1 MALELVVVTP
11 QGQKFAGPVEEVVLP
26 GANGE
31 FGVLESHER
40 LLSAL
45 DHGVMTVKMPEGN
58 TRYAALSDG
67 FAEITGEKVVVLVDS
82 SLEVDEIDVEE
93 AQREHKDITE
103 KLAALKDGDEDA
115 GHRADLE
122 NIQVRLAVQLEVA
135 QKNPVAARVGNK

>member
-1 MALELVVVTP
+1 MSLQLVVVTP
-11 QGQKFAGPVEEVVLP
+11 QGEKFSGPVEEVVLP

-45 DHGVMTVKMPEGN
+45 DHGCMTVKMPEGS
-58 TRYAALSDG
+58 TRYAAISDG
-67 FAEITGEKVVVLVDS
+67 FAEVTGDKVVVMVDS

-93 AQREHKDITE
+93 ARREHADISERLANLKD
-103 KLAALKDGDEDA
+103 DGDEEA

-135 QKNPVAARVGNK
+135 SKNPVAARARQ